1 MRLDPRPALFA
12 LALSAAALALGTP
25 IAAPAQPQSEAS
37 FETLASFRLP
47 QATKAARALAI
58 QLPEGAAVLNL
69 PEARPGQPLPAVLI
83 LPDAL
88 GADGRA
94 DAYVEQLLGADIAVL
109 ELRGTHEADARL
121 AWRALL
127 EDPRFDPAK
136 LGILGFGAGARLALD
151 LPGSQASVLLYP
163 GCAGLP
169 RARRLTHAWIWAR
182 QLAWKLY
189 PDIRNFIGPAEY
201 AWGFHAPWRL
211 FASSTPPHGTSIL
224 LAHGT
229 ADPANAASACASL
242 AETLRG
248 QGALVEHRQVPGAG
262 YAWDYPQ
269 LGAAADVLLP
279 APGSAERLAVR
290 PWPALAAQTAAEVA
304 GFFAQHFSEPK
315 P

>member
-1 MRLDPRPALFA
+1 MRFEPRPALLA
-12 LALSAAALALGTP
+12 LALSIAALVLGTALP
-25 IAAPAQPQSEAS
+25 APAQPQPEAPSE
-37 FETLASFRLP
+37 TQASFRLP
-47 QATKAARALAI
+47 QAPKSARALAI

-69 PEARPGQPLPAVLI
+69 PEARPGQPMPAVLVI
-83 LPDAL
+83 PDAL

-109 ELRGTHEADARL
+109 ELRGAHEADARL
-121 AWRALL
+121 AWQALL

-136 LGILGFGAGARLALD
+136 LGILGFGEGAQRALD

-163 GCAGLP
+163 GCASLP
-169 RARRLTHAWIWAR
+169 RARRVTHAGAWAR
-182 QLAWKLY
+182 QVTRKLH
-189 PDIRNFIGPAEY
+189 PKIRDFLGPTEY
-201 AWGFHAPWRL
+201 ARDFHAPWAW
-211 FASSTPPHGTSIL
+211 FVSSAPPHGISFL

-229 ADPANAASACASL
+229 ADPANTHSACTSL

-248 QGALVEHRQVPGAG
+248 QGALVEHRQFPGAG

-269 LGAAADVLLP
+269 LGAATEVLLP
-279 APGSAERLAVR
+279 APGRAERLPIR